1 MIPIQGQIAILENND
16 INVNQLSV
24 TNVSS
29 GAGVS
34 VTANTDILSSSF
46 TPPSLGKI
54 RITFGANAS
63 GVLSIVIV
71 SGTTSYVYALNGGN
85 TLNANSI
92 YAFEIP
98 VSSSFSYN
106 IQYSVSAT
114 IFYQIDFIPS

>member
-85 TLNANSI
+85 TLNVNSI

>member
-46 TPPSLGKI
+46 TPPSVGKI
-54 RITFGANAS
+54 RVTFGANAS

-71 SGTTSYVYALNGGN
+71 SGTTSYVYVLNSGN
-85 TLNANSI
+85 TLNANALYS
-92 YAFEIP
+92 FEIP
-98 VSSSFSYN
+98 VSPSYSYN

-114 IFYQIDFIPS
+114 AYFQIDFISN

>member
-16 INVNQLSV
+16 LNVNQLSV
-24 TNVSS
+24 TKVSS

-34 VTANTDILSSSF
+34 VTANKDILSSSF
-46 TPPSLGKI
+46 TPPSVGKI

-71 SGTTSYVYALNGGN
+71 SGTTSYVYVLNSGN
-85 TLNANSI
+85 TLNANALYS
-92 YAFEIP
+92 FEIP
-98 VSSSFSYN
+98 VSPSYSYN

-114 IFYQIDFIPS
+114 AYFQIDFISN